1 VVDFLGASEYKV
13 LVMNVLI
20 VDDEQLARQR
30 LRHMLSGMGGHSV
43 IGEAESGEQALK
55 QTQASNPDLVLMDIR
70 MPGMDGLEA
79 ASYINRLDN
88 PPAIIFT
95 TAYSEHALSAF
106 RTHAID
112 YLLKPIK
119 QDRLFEAI
127 QSAKRLNRAQ
137 LSNLL
142 SQEEAGARSKI
153 CVKTRGS
160 LELVPVEEIIYF
172 KADQK
177 YVTLRTADHEYLIE
191 ESLKTLETEFESN
204 FIRIHRNA
212 LVAEPYINGLNKNKA
227 GHSCLTFNE
236 IDDQLEVSRRHLPGL
251 RKKLKNKGA

>member
-1 VVDFLGASEYKV
+1 
-13 LVMNVLI
+13 MNVLI

-30 LRHMLSGMGGHSV
+30 LRHMLSNMSGHSV
-43 IGEAESGEQALK
+43 IGEADSGEQALK

-106 RTHAID
+106 QAHAVD

-137 LSNLL
+137 LNNLM
-142 SQEEAGARSKI
+142 SEKDIQARSKI
-153 CVKTRGS
+153 CVKNRGA
-160 LELVPVEEIIYF
+160 LELIPIDEIIYF

-177 YVTLRTADHEYLIE
+177 YVTLRTADHEFLIE
-191 ESLKTLETEFESN
+191 ESLKSLEAEFESK

-212 LVAEPYINGLNKNKA
+212 LVAEPFINGLNKNPS
-227 GHSCLTFNE
+227 GHSCLTFND
-236 IDDQLEVSRRHLPGL
+236 IDDQLEISRRHLPGL
-251 RKKLKNKGA
+251 RKKLKSRKD

>member
-1 VVDFLGASEYKV
+1 
-13 LVMNVLI
+13 MNVLI

-30 LRHMLSGMGGHSV
+30 LRHMLSGIGGHSV

-106 RTHAID
+106 KTHAID

-119 QDRLFEAI
+119 QDHLYEAI

-137 LSNLL
+137 LNNLL
-142 SQEEAGARSKI
+142 TQEESGTRNKI
-153 CVKTRGS
+153 CVKTRGA
-160 LELVPVEEIIYF
+160 LELIPIDEIIYF

-177 YVTLRTADHEYLIE
+177 YVTLRTAEHEYLIE
-191 ESLKTLETEFESN
+191 EALKSLEDEFESR

-212 LVAEPYINGLNKNKA
+212 LVAETYVNGLNKNDS
-227 GHSCLTFNE
+227 GHFCLTFNE

-251 RKKLKNKGA
+251 RKKLKYKGS

>member
-1 VVDFLGASEYKV
+1 
-13 LVMNVLI
+13 MNVLI

-30 LRHMLSGMGGHSV
+30 LRHMLSTMECKV
-43 IGEAESGEQALK
+43 IGEAETGEQALK
-55 QTQASNPDLVLMDIR
+55 QSQLNHPDVVLMDIR

-95 TAYSEHALSAF
+95 TAYSDHALSAF
-106 RTHAID
+106 ESHAVD

-119 QDRLFEAI
+119 QELLQKALEA
-127 QSAKRLNRAQ
+127 AKRVTRAQ
-137 LSNLL
+137 LTNLRTNTDEN
-142 SQEEAGARSKI
+142 SRSKI
-153 CVKTRGS
+153 CVKTRGT

-191 ESLKTLETEFESN
+191 EALKSLETEFEN
-204 FIRIHRNA
+204 RFLRIHRNA
-212 LVAEPYINGLNKNKA
+212 LVAVDRINGLAKNKE
-227 GHSCLTFNE
+227 GHACITFTE
-236 IDDQLEVSRRHLPGL
+236 VDDLLEVSRRHLPDIRSRL
-251 RKKLKNKGA
+251 RKRA

>member
-1 VVDFLGASEYKV
+1 
-13 LVMNVLI
+13 MNVLI

-30 LRHMLSGMGGHSV
+30 LRHMLSGMGEHRV

-55 QTQASNPDLVLMDIR
+55 QTQNTSPDLVLMDIR

-106 RTHAID
+106 KTHAID

-119 QDRLFEAI
+119 QEHLYEAI

-137 LSNLL
+137 LNNLL
-142 SQEEAGARSKI
+142 DNEESEARSKI
-153 CVKTRGS
+153 CVKTRGA
-160 LELVPVEEIIYF
+160 LELVPVEEIVYF

-177 YVTLRTADHEYLIE
+177 YVTLRTVDHEYLIE
-191 ESLKTLETEFESN
+191 ESLKTLESEFEPS

-212 LVAEPYINGLNKNKA
+212 LVAESYISGLIKNKA
-227 GHSCLTFNE
+227 GHSCMTFNE
-236 IDDQLEVSRRHLPGL
+236 IDDQLEVSRRHLPDL
-251 RKKLKNKGA
+251 RKKLKNRSS